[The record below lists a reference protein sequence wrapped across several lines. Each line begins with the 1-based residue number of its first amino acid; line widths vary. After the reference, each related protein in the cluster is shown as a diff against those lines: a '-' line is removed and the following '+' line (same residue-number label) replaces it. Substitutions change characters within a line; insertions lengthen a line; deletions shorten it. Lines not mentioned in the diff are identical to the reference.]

1 MKKISL
7 LIADDHEVVR
17 AGLSTIFGFQN
28 DFDVVGSA
36 VNGEEAVRLAK
47 RLKPDVVIMDLVM
60 PVKDGVD
67 ATREIVAT
75 VPMTRVLILT
85 TFATSADLQR
95 ALDAGAAGAVS
106 KDAPNREL
114 VAAIR
119 AVARGERAV
128 SSDIEN
134 QLAAAD
140 MPVLTDRQREILE
153 ALTRGLSNLD
163 IAKMC
168 GISEDGVKAHMKTL
182 FAKLNVSN
190 RLEAASYAL
199 KHRLVQ

>member
-1 MKKISL
+1 MKKISI

-17 AGLSTIFGFQN
+17 SGLAAIFGFQK
-28 DFDVVGSA
+28 DFTVVA
-36 VNGEEAVRLAK
+36 EAKNGEEAVRLAK
-47 RLKPDVVIMDLVM
+47 RHQPDVVVMDLVM
-60 PVKDGVD
+60 PVRDGVE
-67 ATREIVAT
+67 ATHEIVAA
-75 VPMTRVLILT
+75 VPSARVLILT

-134 QLAAAD
+134 QLDAAEG
-140 MPVLTDRQREILE
+140 PNLTDRQLEILQ

-168 GISEDGVKAHMKTL
+168 GISEDGVKAHMKAI

-199 KHRLVQ
+199 KHQLVR

>member
-1 MKKISL
+1 MKKISI

-17 AGLSTIFGFQN
+17 SGLAAIFGFQK
-28 DFDVVGSA
+28 DFTVVA
-36 VNGEEAVRLAK
+36 EARNGEEAIRLAK
-47 RLKPDVVIMDLVM
+47 RHQPDVVVMDLVM
-60 PVKDGVD
+60 PVRDGVE
-67 ATREIVAT
+67 ATHEIVAA
-75 VPMTRVLILT
+75 VPTTRVLILT
-85 TFATSADLQR
+85 TFATSSDLQR

-106 KDAPNREL
+106 KDAPNCEL

-134 QLAAAD
+134 QLDAAES
-140 MPVLTDRQREILE
+140 PNLTDRQLE
-153 ALTRGLSNLD
+153 VLQSLTRGLSNLD

-168 GISEDGVKAHMKTL
+168 GISEDGVKAHMKAI

-199 KHRLVQ
+199 KHQLVR

>member
-1 MKKISL
+1 MKKISI

-17 AGLSTIFGFQN
+17 SGLAAIFGFQK
-28 DFDVVGSA
+28 DFSVVGEA
-36 VNGEEAVRLAK
+36 RNGDEAVRLA
-47 RLKPDVVIMDLVM
+47 RRHRPDVVVMDLVM
-60 PVKDGVD
+60 PVKDGVE
-67 ATREIVAT
+67 ATREIAAE
-75 VPMTRVLILT
+75 VPTARILILT

-95 ALDAGAAGAVS
+95 ALEAGAAGAVS

-114 VAAIR
+114 VSAIR
-119 AVARGERAV
+119 AVAQGERAV

-134 QLAAAD
+134 QLSAAET
-140 MPVLTDRQREILE
+140 PNLTDRQREILE

-168 GISEDGVKAHMKTL
+168 GISEDGVKAHMKAL

-190 RLEAASYAL
+190 RLEASSYAL
-199 KHRLVQ
+199 KHQIVR